1 MVIEFRYPEHHG
13 DVRVFAFVLLST
25 DHNPAANS
33 SRKQKKKSAADVPIR
48 KTAAAAWR
56 FMSRSTRNANRRKL
70 TKSAG
75 SVFQQSW
82 FVQMLPSPVNGEV
95 RMRMKR
101 PSAWVSVAAA
111 TELMACSIQTVH
123 NLCEEGTLEWRWL
136 DHRGSGGKKL
146 VLVDSIQRYIT
157 RKS

>member
-1 MVIEFRYPEHHG
+1 MSLTTKKAKSRRLPK
-13 DVRVFAFVLLST
+13 
-25 DHNPAANS
+25 PAE
-33 SRKQKKKSAADVPIR
+33 
-48 KTAAAAWR
+48 
-56 FMSRSTRNANRRKL
+56 
-70 TKSAG
+70 

-82 FVQMLPSPVNGEV
+82 FFQMLPSPINGEV
-95 RMRMKR
+95 RMRMQR

-111 TELMACSIQTVH
+111 TELIACSIQTVH

-136 DHRGSGGKKL
+136 DHPGSGGKKL

>member
-1 MVIEFRYPEHHG
+1 
-13 DVRVFAFVLLST
+13 
-25 DHNPAANS
+25 
-33 SRKQKKKSAADVPIR
+33 
-48 KTAAAAWR
+48 
-56 FMSRSTRNANRRKL
+56 MSRSTKKAKRRKL
-70 TKSAG
+70 ATSGG
-75 SVFQQSW
+75 SVFEQSW
-82 FVQMLPSPVNGEV
+82 FVQMLPSPINGEV
-95 RMRMKR
+95 RMRMER

-111 TELMACSIQTVH
+111 TELIACSIQTVH